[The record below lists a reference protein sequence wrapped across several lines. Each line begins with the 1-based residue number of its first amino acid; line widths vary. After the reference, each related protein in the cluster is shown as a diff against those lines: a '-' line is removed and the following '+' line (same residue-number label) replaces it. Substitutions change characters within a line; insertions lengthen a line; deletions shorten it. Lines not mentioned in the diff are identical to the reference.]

1 MGKTAFMFPGQGA
14 QYVGM
19 AKELYD
25 SRSESREIFETAS
38 KVTGLSIEDLC
49 FLENEQLHQTRY
61 TQPALLTAICSILK
75 AVEKEGIKA
84 DMAAGLSLG
93 EYAALV
99 ASGAMKFEDAVS
111 LVCKRGI
118 LMEEAVPAGKGSMAA
133 VISKKPLP
141 LEQIC
146 EETEG
151 LVTVA
156 NYNCPGQQVISGE
169 VEAVQRAAEKC
180 KEAGAFR
187 VVPLQVSGSFH
198 SPMLKEAGEKL
209 KGYLDNIEIK
219 QPEIPF
225 ISNVTAKEEK
235 EPERMKELLS
245 QQVYSSVLWQQSVE
259 EMIANGAD
267 TFVEIGPGKT
277 LSGFMKKINRSVTV
291 YHVETLDE
299 LMALA
304 EKRRQ
309 EC

>member
-49 FLENEQLHQTRY
+49 FLENVQLHQTRY

-118 LMEEAVPAGKGSMAA
+118 LMEEAVPVGKGSMAA

>member
-1 MGKTAFMFPGQGA
+1 
-14 QYVGM
+14 
-19 AKELYD
+19 
-25 SRSESREIFETAS
+25 
-38 KVTGLSIEDLC
+38 
-49 FLENEQLHQTRY
+49 
-61 TQPALLTAICSILK
+61 
-75 AVEKEGIKA
+75 
-84 DMAAGLSLG
+84 
-93 EYAALV
+93 
-99 ASGAMKFEDAVS
+99 
-111 LVCKRGI
+111 
-118 LMEEAVPAGKGSMAA
+118 MAA